1 MRYLIFAILFISVA
15 ILYLVIRKIEPLIKA
30 YTKAEE
36 RKGELFGLLSRR
48 HEYLLN
54 KYQDEDV
61 YEMIKLIKKER
72 DLLKRLELEYEMVII
87 DDECLIYKDKIIELV
102 KNYEDSRKAY
112 LKLCEDN
119 KKWAA
124 FLNLPTLENFEA
136 FLKAH

>member
-15 ILYLVIRKIEPLIKA
+15 ILYLGIRKIEPLIKA

-87 DDECLIYKDKIIELV
+87 DDECLVYKDKIVELV
-102 KNYEDSRKAY
+102 KNYEDSHKAY

>member
-87 DDECLIYKDKIIELV
+87 DDECLVYKERIIELV
-102 KNYEDSRKAY
+102 NNYEDSRKDY

-119 KKWAA
+119 KKRAV
-124 FLNLPTLENFEA
+124 FLNLPILENFEA